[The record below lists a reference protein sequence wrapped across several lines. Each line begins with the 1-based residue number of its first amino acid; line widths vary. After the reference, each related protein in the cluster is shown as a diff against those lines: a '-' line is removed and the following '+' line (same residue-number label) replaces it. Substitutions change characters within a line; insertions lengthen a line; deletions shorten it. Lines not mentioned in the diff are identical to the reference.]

1 MRFESHETF
10 LQEYR
15 YIKTK
20 TLQCLGAV
28 KHILTRGL
36 KSYIIPRHKLDF
48 LRSQILKKSICGGH
62 FKFQ

>member
-1 MRFESHETF
+1 MRLESHETF

-36 KSYIIPRHKLDF
+36 KSYIIPRHKL
-48 LRSQILKKSICGGH
+48 G
-62 FKFQ
+62 